1 MAGVR
6 TVRRA
11 QVIGNLLTNSAKYTE
26 RNGHIRL
33 AAWQEGDSA
42 VISVR
47 DNGIGIAPDM
57 LSQVFELFVQADL
70 NSTKSQGG
78 LGIGLTLVRNLVE
91 ILGGS
96 VRAMSAGLGKGSEF
110 RVYLPLVSE
119 THAELTIREPEN
131 EVDTTL
137 TSSLRLLVVDDNK
150 DAASS
155 LAMLLRIQGHE
166 VRLADSGAAAL
177 ETVAT
182 YIPDLV
188 LLDIGMPVMDG
199 YEVSRRLRKTPGL
212 EKTVLAA
219 LTGWS
224 QPEDYRRTAD
234 AGFDH
239 HLVKPLEPQILEK
252 LLTDVSRLKRLP
264 IQQKKPPRKRAK
276 P

>member
-1 MAGVR
+1 
-6 TVRRA
+6 
-11 QVIGNLLTNSAKYTE
+11 
-26 RNGHIRL
+26 
-33 AAWQEGDSA
+33 
-42 VISVR
+42 
-47 DNGIGIAPDM
+47 
-57 LSQVFELFVQADL
+57 
-70 NSTKSQGG
+70 
-78 LGIGLTLVRNLVE
+78 
-91 ILGGS
+91 
-96 VRAMSAGLGKGSEF
+96 
-110 RVYLPLVSE
+110 
-119 THAELTIREPEN
+119 
-131 EVDTTL
+131 
-137 TSSLRLLVVDDNK
+137 
-150 DAASS
+150 
-155 LAMLLRIQGHE
+155 MLLRIQGHE